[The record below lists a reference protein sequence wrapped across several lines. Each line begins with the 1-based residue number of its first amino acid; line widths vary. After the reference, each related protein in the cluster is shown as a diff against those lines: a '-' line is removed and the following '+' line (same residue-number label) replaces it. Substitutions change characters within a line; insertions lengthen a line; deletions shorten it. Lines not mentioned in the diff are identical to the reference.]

1 VPDAAQPVARSPA
14 HEAADVDGPRIW
26 ALAGALAATLV
37 VVALAAAGVLRLVG
51 HETGRALFA
60 SRGAPAQMPAPSLQS
75 RPQLDL
81 RALREQKRAMLS
93 EYRWIDPGQGIVRIP
108 IERAMALLVA
118 RSGAKPQ

>member
-1 VPDAAQPVARSPA
+1 VLDAVQPVARPPA

-26 ALAGALAATLV
+26 AIARALAATLV
-37 VVALAAAGVLRLVG
+37 VVALAAAGVLRLLD

-60 SRGAPAQMPAPSLQS
+60 TRGTPVQAPASSMQS
-75 RPQLDL
+75 APQLDL

-93 EYRWIDPGQGIVRIP
+93 EYRWIDPGEGVVRIP

-118 RSGAKPQ
+118 RSGAKPR